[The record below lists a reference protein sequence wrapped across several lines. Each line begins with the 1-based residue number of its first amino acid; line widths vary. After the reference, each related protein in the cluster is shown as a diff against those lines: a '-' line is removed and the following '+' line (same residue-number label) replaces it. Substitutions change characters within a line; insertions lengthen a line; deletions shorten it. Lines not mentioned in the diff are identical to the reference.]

1 MLRNM
6 QAGIRLRTI
15 KDKQPDKYTM
25 EQEQQLREQLVKLIK
40 AGQAF
45 TPADQIL
52 EGISHE
58 NAGKEV
64 GGLPYTLWQL
74 MEHLRIA
81 LWDILEFSR
90 DPSYES
96 PQWPEGY
103 WPDEKAP
110 ADEAALER
118 CRESVLSGLDEMVGL
133 VQDESNDLFAPFPH
147 GNGQNLLRE
156 AMLVAEH
163 NAYHLG
169 QIVVI
174 RRLLGDWK

>member
-1 MLRNM
+1 M
-6 QAGIRLRTI
+6 
-15 KDKQPDKYTM
+15 K
-25 EQEQQLREQLVKLIK
+25 QEQQLRRQLVKLMQG
-40 AGQAF
+40 GQAY
-45 TPADQIL
+45 TPADQL
-52 EGISHE
+52 LAGISPE

-64 GGLPYTLWQL
+64 DNLPYTLWQL

-90 DPSYES
+90 DPTYES

-103 WPDEKAP
+103 WPKEKAP
-110 ADEAALER
+110 ADEAALNS
-118 CRESVLSGLDEMVGL
+118 CREAITEGLQEMIRL
-133 VQDESNDLFAPFPH
+133 VQDESNDLYEPFPH

-169 QIVVI
+169 QVIVL
-174 RRLLGDWK
+174 RRLLGDWD